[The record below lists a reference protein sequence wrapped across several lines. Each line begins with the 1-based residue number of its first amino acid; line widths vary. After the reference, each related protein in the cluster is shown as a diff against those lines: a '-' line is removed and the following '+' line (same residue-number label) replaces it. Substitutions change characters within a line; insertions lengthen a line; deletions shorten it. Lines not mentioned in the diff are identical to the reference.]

1 MSTEILDLDE
11 VTSSLGDK
19 FITHNTALRQI
30 EAKLIRVLSRTNGG
44 PPGSIV
50 NGDTY
55 IVDVA
60 SGIWA
65 AATVGDIAHA
75 YGGAYYFYTPAA
87 GWRVEV
93 VDEGYVQKFDGTDW
107 DDRMLHTKDDLSSD
121 GTLTVVSGE
130 IVVGPGG
137 GGADPELD
145 DNTARA
151 YVIKEGTNDYLVMT
165 TTDGV
170 ETITYGNPTTKPTH
184 IFENGKM
191 ASGGEAAPD
200 CGDGGLTLHHDS
212 NSFVFTVKNPSVAHG
227 CTSQQE
233 TDTYMS
239 VSMKSGT
246 AGGAR
251 LRGFSEIG
259 NGLELEGFGTS
270 PNTSDTAEGVI
281 HFEGQKIVGTAAVNL
296 TSSENLVSFGSGTA
310 PNTVIKGNGRVVT
323 KAGLEIAGDS
333 FIELTAENGVFNCV
347 GALTMN
353 VDSDNNSAGGHF
365 SWATDQNSFTGGT
378 RWMLLVNDQFSV
390 LHNTML
396 GSVSDLA
403 DEVLHV
409 IDSSNPAI
417 KIEQDGS
424 ATYGKI
430 EADGT
435 DMNIGT
441 AGGAGAINFKVND
454 VTEVILS
461 STGQLSTG
469 GETSPDVDPGGVCI
483 NHGANDGN
491 ALTFKNSDVAHGI
504 TTQAETDTYGE
515 IFKSN
520 ASTGGLRIN
529 GMGEATTGVHLTSIA
544 TTTTTGDTSSGGILI
559 DSAVKSGTTKGAFSA
574 TENILTLRNDN
585 TVALNVKANGD
596 LALQGGLRVSG
607 GTDLLATYEEGTWT
621 PELWDDTLATEG
633 TPPTYTVQVGTYTRI
648 GDLVHVQGRLSISS
662 LGGLTSGQ
670 NLRLGGLPFTAE
682 NVANAYSTL
691 AVGYARGMSI
701 TLGTSVSGF
710 VVTNASH
717 IEMELGDSTVGSR
730 SMLVSEFSATGS
742 MMFSAIYKA

>member
-19 FITHNTALRQI
+19 FITHNTALRQL

-151 YVIKEGTNDYLVMT
+151 YVIKEGANDYLVMT
-165 TTDGV
+165 TTDGS
-170 ETITYGNPTTKPTH
+170 ETITYGNSTTKPTH
-184 IFENGKM
+184 IFENGKTGF
-191 ASGGEAAPD
+191 GGETDPD

-212 NSFVFTVKNPSVAHG
+212 NNYVFTIKNPAVAHG
-227 CTSQQE
+227 ATGLQE
-233 TDTYMS
+233 TDTYLA
-239 VSMKSGT
+239 VSMLNGT
-246 AGGAR
+246 DGGWR
-251 LRGFSEIG
+251 MRGFGEVAQGI
-259 NGLELEGFGTS
+259 ELEGFAQNPNTGDTAVGIINFRSWEISGTS
-270 PNTSDTAEGVI
+270 TAVPGSDDNICTFMSGSVVKVAIKGDGRSVGHGIEVTGGGEVAFVGGNSGGIHANGSLYLDCDSNNSLGNGNIVFGTNRTVGAGGSDWVAFKEFGAAAGTCDVLMGGNLIVGQITANPDEVI
-281 HFEGQKIVGTAAVNL
+281 HA
-296 TSSENLVSFGSGTA
+296 
-310 PNTVIKGNGRVVT
+310 
-323 KAGLEIAGDS
+323 IA
-333 FIELTAENGVFNCV
+333 
-347 GALTMN
+347 
-353 VDSDNNSAGGHF
+353 
-365 SWATDQNSFTGGT
+365 
-378 RWMLLVNDQFSV
+378 
-390 LHNTML
+390 
-396 GSVSDLA
+396 
-403 DEVLHV
+403 
-409 IDSSNPAI
+409 SSNPTI
-417 KIEQDGS
+417 KVEQSGS
-424 ATYGKI
+424 ATYAKI
-430 EADGT
+430 QADGT

-454 VTEVILS
+454 VTQMTLDSSGDLIIENSVGFGTSSPTVRGHFYGTSNLSSRILVERSDGNIAILTAKSDAAANPCVGSQSNHDFSILTNDTERITVDS
-461 STGQLSTG
+461 STGDTTFQAGIALS
-469 GETSPDVDPGGVCI
+469 
-483 NHGANDGN
+483 A
-491 ALTFKNSDVAHGI
+491 
-504 TTQAETDTYGE
+504 
-515 IFKSN
+515 
-520 ASTGGLRIN
+520 
-529 GMGEATTGVHLTSIA
+529 
-544 TTTTTGDTSSGGILI
+544 
-559 DSAVKSGTTKGAFSA
+559 
-574 TENILTLRNDN
+574 
-585 TVALNVKANGD
+585 
-596 LALQGGLRVSG
+596 
-607 GTDLLATYEEGTWT
+607 GTDLLDTYEEGDWT